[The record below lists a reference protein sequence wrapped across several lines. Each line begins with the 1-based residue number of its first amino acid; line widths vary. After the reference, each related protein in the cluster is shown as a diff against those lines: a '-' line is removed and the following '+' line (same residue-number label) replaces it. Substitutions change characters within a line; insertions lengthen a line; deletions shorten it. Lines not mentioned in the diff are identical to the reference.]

1 MTIKTDA
8 DAVNSA
14 IREPVPELHAPE
26 TVSATLQRGL
36 IDPATGLWQVDSEV
50 REMTGA
56 DEEYMASLES
66 KNTVTYGEY
75 MSTLLKRTVVRVG
88 SINISDHPSA
98 LDNLTIGD
106 RDILF
111 LGVVKATYGTS
122 KDFQVK
128 CGSCE
133 KNNDIVMNL
142 DEDFPIQTPNVDL
155 RGTTSHTL
163 RKGKVVKLRVP
174 TSADNMQIAKNAQ
187 SASAQNTL
195 MIAQCAVWEDGETAP
210 ADVEAWAKSLNV
222 ADRNNLVRSLLE
234 IKAGPSLEAVNVPCA
249 HCNEEM
255 VIRIDWISLLL
266 S

>member
-1 MTIKTDA
+1 MTITSDA

-14 IREPVPELHAPE
+14 IREPVPELHTPE
-26 TVSATLQRGL
+26 TVAATLQRGL

-56 DEEYMASLES
+56 DEEYMASLEA
-66 KNTVTYGEY
+66 KNSVTYGEY
-75 MSTLLKRTVVRVG
+75 MSKLLKRTVVNVG

-111 LGVVKATYGTS
+111 LGVIKATYGSS
-122 KDFQVK
+122 KDFQIS

-133 KNNDIVMNL
+133 KDNTVVMNL
-142 DEDFPIQTPNVDL
+142 DEDFPIQTPSVDL
-155 RGTTSHTL
+155 RSTTSHTL

-174 TSADNMQIAKNAQ
+174 TSADNMQIAKNSQ
-187 SASAQNTL
+187 SVSSQNTL
-195 MIAQCAVWEDGETAP
+195 MIAKCAVWEDGETP
-210 ADVEAWAKSLNV
+210 PTDVEAWAKALNV
-222 ADRNNLVRSLLE
+222 ADRNDLVRSLLE
-234 IKAGPSLEAVNVPCA
+234 IKAGPKIEAVNVPCA